1 MNAVGGIYRDGKV
14 VLDKPVDWAEGTRVY
29 VQVTPMDYLIEGVW
43 PDDGSADGQAEM
55 ERRRAA
61 FEAEEV
67 TEEEAAAFE
76 AALKQ
81 VEEFNR
87 ECLRKQVDKKP

>member
-29 VQVTPMDYLIEGVW
+29 VQVTPMDFLIEGVW
-43 PDDGSADGQAEM
+43 PDDGSPDGQAEM
-55 ERRRAA
+55 ERRSAA
-61 FEAEEV
+61 FEALEV
-67 TEEEAAAFE
+67 TEEDAADFQ
-76 AALKQ
+76 AALKL

-87 ECLRKQVDKKP
+87 ECLRRQTGEGP